1 MKRFWVLFK
10 LQMRTLFLFLVLLA
24 FLYLPG
30 QNIEVNL
37 LPFQI
42 NAISWVIA
50 WYYVVI
56 FLLGSLFA
64 YLRFSGVRS
73 LLLNFRDL
81 SLRSILAS
89 DGVILLLGILFL
101 FVNDYELLTIVFF
114 LYSLF
119 LGLIDWCCFSV
130 KKQFR
135 FMYVALML
143 FLFVN
148 ISLTFVSW
156 QNNHNKLK
164 MTSVLMDNCR
174 FYDEWLEDDDNW
186 TIAQYRN
193 SELVRHAGP
202 FEYPLFYDFGET
214 PDGLNDVFI
223 SQQYEHYVYRF
234 GEDVYVLGTPS
245 WKPYYRYIVNF
256 TYLFVLSLFLSYIFY
271 YFCVRHKLRQKT
283 FFLRLQSTFIYFFIG
298 TLLLVFL
305 VASMIIVGRHERSAC
320 YNQQYR
326 MQFLVKYFTPLIE
339 SSVNCDSVVR
349 AETLQMAKLLDADI
363 SFYNSSGEMFISE
376 GVDNNHPNSILDF
389 EENPFYNMPKNVYA
403 KMAIEAGEPV
413 VQSYS
418 VLKNCNNQPI
428 YMLMSSKGEIVKLK
442 RNISLFSVIVFN
454 LFFIVLGISVLL
466 SYLISRRLS
475 APLSLLEKKMS
486 AIELG
491 VDNEK
496 IDYPI
501 VDGDVLSKLV
511 EQYNS
516 MIDKLAVSV
525 DKLAQSERE
534 ATWRQMARQM
544 AHEIKNPLTPMQ
556 LLTQRLLMQSGDD
569 LQEYKETVRSSAKA
583 LLQGIESI
591 TTTTEALSNFAKTPI
606 LPLEPINIV
615 ESVHYIV
622 DLFRNND
629 ERVNIE
635 FNSTIDSAMVLVD
648 KEMIGHVFNNLLKNA
663 IQAIPE
669 DRNGKVVVKIYPNDA
684 DVVISVTDNGMGISN
699 ENRDKLFNVNFTTKT
714 KGMGLGLL
722 VVKNVVDQAKGKIDF
737 TSEVGKGTTF
747 VVSFPLIKN

>member
-164 MTSVLMDNCR
+164 MTSVLIDNCR

-202 FEYPLFYDFGET
+202 FEYPLFYDFGDET
-214 PDGLNDVFI
+214 PCRGCN
-223 SQQYEHYVYRF
+223 Q
-234 GEDVYVLGTPS
+234 TP
-245 WKPYYRYIVNF
+245 N
-256 TYLFVLSLFLSYIFY
+256 TN
-271 YFCVRHKLRQKT
+271 
-283 FFLRLQSTFIYFFIG
+283 G
-298 TLLLVFL
+298 
-305 VASMIIVGRHERSAC
+305 GR
-320 YNQQYR
+320 
-326 MQFLVKYFTPLIE
+326 
-339 SSVNCDSVVR
+339 
-349 AETLQMAKLLDADI
+349 
-363 SFYNSSGEMFISE
+363 
-376 GVDNNHPNSILDF
+376 
-389 EENPFYNMPKNVYA
+389 
-403 KMAIEAGEPV
+403 
-413 VQSYS
+413 
-418 VLKNCNNQPI
+418 
-428 YMLMSSKGEIVKLK
+428 
-442 RNISLFSVIVFN
+442 
-454 LFFIVLGISVLL
+454 
-466 SYLISRRLS
+466 
-475 APLSLLEKKMS
+475 
-486 AIELG
+486 
-491 VDNEK
+491 
-496 IDYPI
+496 
-501 VDGDVLSKLV
+501 
-511 EQYNS
+511 
-516 MIDKLAVSV
+516 
-525 DKLAQSERE
+525 
-534 ATWRQMARQM
+534 
-544 AHEIKNPLTPMQ
+544 
-556 LLTQRLLMQSGDD
+556 
-569 LQEYKETVRSSAKA
+569 
-583 LLQGIESI
+583 
-591 TTTTEALSNFAKTPI
+591 
-606 LPLEPINIV
+606 
-615 ESVHYIV
+615 
-622 DLFRNND
+622 
-629 ERVNIE
+629 
-635 FNSTIDSAMVLVD
+635 
-648 KEMIGHVFNNLLKNA
+648 
-663 IQAIPE
+663 
-669 DRNGKVVVKIYPNDA
+669 
-684 DVVISVTDNGMGISN
+684 
-699 ENRDKLFNVNFTTKT
+699 
-714 KGMGLGLL
+714 
-722 VVKNVVDQAKGKIDF
+722 
-737 TSEVGKGTTF
+737 
-747 VVSFPLIKN
+747 